1 MLIQKIRLKNFR
13 CFDDQIFDFENNKFV
28 IITGKNGSGKSSLLE
43 ALHYSCYL
51 RSFRTHLNRDL
62 VNLERDYFFINIE
75 FDLENLG
82 TSDQLHVGFSD
93 AEGKVVKLNQKPIQ
107 SYKELIAQYR
117 IVSLSEDDLR
127 VISGAPEMRR
137 EFFDFALFLLNP
149 DFLVQSKRYRQTL
162 EQRNSMLGNIYARNS
177 SSFNDELKIWSQKL
191 WEEALP
197 IKEARIAYLAEL
209 EIMVNELLESYFSK
223 HEADLTDLSVSF
235 KYSSKNSPGETF
247 EEFWD
252 QHEPKS
258 LITELKWGRSLF
270 GAHLDDFSISFQN
283 KKAKIFASRGQ
294 QKLIVFLI
302 KVAQLSMT
310 LKHGE
315 PGVFLLDD
323 FLTDFDAGRLQNC
336 LTVLQKLPFQI
347 FITSPVDP
355 QVFLTSSSLSGLS
368 KTISL

>member
-1 MLIQKIRLKNFR
+1 VLIQKIRLKNFR
-13 CFDDQIFDFENNKFV
+13 CFDDQTFDFENNKFV

-51 RSFRTHLNRDL
+51 RSFRTHLNKDL
-62 VNLERDYFFINIE
+62 VNLEQDYFFINIE

-93 AEGKVVKLNQKPIQ
+93 AEGKQVKLNQKIIQ
-107 SYKELIAQYR
+107 SYKELISQYR

-127 VISGAPEMRR
+127 VVSGAPETRR
-137 EFFDFALFLLNP
+137 EFFDFALFLLTP

-162 EQRNSMLGNIYARNS
+162 EQRNSMLGNMHARNS
-177 SSFNDELKIWSQKL
+177 SSFNEELKIWSQKL

-197 IKEARIAYLAEL
+197 IKEARKDYLIEL
-209 EIMVNELLESYFSK
+209 ELLVNKLLMQYFS
-223 HEADLTDLSVSF
+223 EQETDLCVSF
-235 KYSSKNSPGETF
+235 TYSSKNSPGETF
-247 EEFWD
+247 ELFWE
-252 QHEPKS
+252 QHESKS

-310 LKHGE
+310 LQHGE

-336 LTVLQKLPFQI
+336 LTVLQDLPFQI

-355 QVFLTSSSLSGLS
+355 QVFLMSPVLLGLS

>member
-1 MLIQKIRLKNFR
+1 VIVLIQKIRLKNFR
-13 CFDDQIFDFENNKFV
+13 CFDDQVFDFENNKFV

-62 VNLERDYFFINIE
+62 VNLEQDYFFINIE

-93 AEGKVVKLNQKPIQ
+93 TDGKVVKLNQKQIQ

-117 IVSLSEDDLR
+117 IVSLSEDDLQ
-127 VISGAPEMRR
+127 VVSGAPEIRR

-149 DFLVQSKRYRQTL
+149 DFLAQSRRYRQTL
-162 EQRNSMLGNIYARNS
+162 EQRNSMLANIYARNS
-177 SSFNDELKIWSQKL
+177 SSFNDELKVWSQKL

-197 IKEARIAYLAEL
+197 IKEARKTYLAEL
-209 EIMVNELLESYFSK
+209 EVLVNELLGRYFK
-223 HEADLTDLSVSF
+223 EQETDLNVAF
-235 KYSSKNSPGETF
+235 TYSSKNSPGETF
-247 EEFWD
+247 EVFWE
-252 QHEPKS
+252 QHEAKS
-258 LITELKWGRSLF
+258 LVTELKWGRSLF

-294 QKLIVFLI
+294 QKLIIFLI

-323 FLTDFDAGRLQNC
+323 FLTDFDTGRLQNC
-336 LTVLQKLPFQI
+336 LAVLQDLPFQI

-355 QVFLTSSSLSGLS
+355 QVFLRLQGLS